1 MPILPD
7 HPASTCR
14 DCAERSASVI
24 GPDRV
29 ARCGSCA
36 FARTR
41 TSMRTLFAEL
51 GQHDAAAHGL
61 IRLSA

>member
-29 ARCGSCA
+29 ARCGPCA

-51 GQHDAAAHGL
+51 NQHDGVPHGVISL
-61 IRLSA
+61 PA